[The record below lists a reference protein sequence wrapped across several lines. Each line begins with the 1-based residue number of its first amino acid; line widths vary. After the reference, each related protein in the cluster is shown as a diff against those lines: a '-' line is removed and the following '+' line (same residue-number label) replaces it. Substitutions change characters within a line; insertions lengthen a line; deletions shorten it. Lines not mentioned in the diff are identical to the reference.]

1 MTDAFKKIVDII
13 VDVADIPAE
22 TIKEDSLLIDDL
34 DLASLEILSIVSKI
48 EEEFYFQYPNLR
60 NQNIAF
66 FVNGNEINR
75 TATIEENEIKNGDV
89 ILVKDV

>member
-13 VDVADIPAE
+13 VDVADILAE

-48 EEEFYFQYPNLR
+48 EEEYSIIISEKDLLAVQT
-60 NQNIAF
+60 
-66 FVNGNEINR
+66 VNDIV
-75 TATIEENEIKNGDV
+75 K
-89 ILVKDV
+89 LVAAS

>member
-48 EEEFYFQYPNLR
+48 EEEYSIIISEKDLLAVQT
-60 NQNIAF
+60 
-66 FVNGNEINR
+66 VNDIV
-75 TATIEENEIKNGDV
+75 K
-89 ILVKDV
+89 LVAVS

>member
-1 MTDAFKKIVDII
+1 MTDAIKKIVDII

-48 EEEFYFQYPNLR
+48 EEEYSIIISEKDLLAVQT
-60 NQNIAF
+60 
-66 FVNGNEINR
+66 VNDIV
-75 TATIEENEIKNGDV
+75 K
-89 ILVKDV
+89 LVAAS

>member
-48 EEEFYFQYPNLR
+48 EEEYSIIISEKDLLAVQT
-60 NQNIAF
+60 
-66 FVNGNEINR
+66 VNDIV
-75 TATIEENEIKNGDV
+75 K
-89 ILVKDV
+89 LVAAS